1 MSFSRQLGVCQSCQR
16 ELDLCSCVHR
26 QPEPIMAPACPHCG
40 VKPCDVA
47 TAFAQQ
53 GAGRLAVFYC
63 SVVSCNAILS
73 VQVIG
78 VDAPMVS
85 RPSPSSLLV

>member
-1 MSFSRQLGVCQSCQR
+1 MLGDCPACQR
-16 ELDLCSCVHR
+16 PTAQCSCVHR

-63 SVVSCNAILS
+63 SVISCNAILS

-85 RPSPSSLLV
+85 RPAGSGLLV